1 MRVRRVIL
9 FLLMRL
15 LLGLPIARP
24 AFVVSLAR
32 RFSCRLAANCD
43 HSLGWRMR
51 GALSSPNL
59 ATAASA
65 AEGGERVTLG
75 HRAFGAMREMLISG
89 RLSPGDKV
97 SLRSM
102 AESLG
107 VSMQPVREA
116 VARLVADEALEV
128 LPNRAVRVP
137 VMTLARFRELTRIRL
152 AIEGF
157 AAASAAEARGPG
169 DIAAIRRHDAAFRRQ
184 CRAQTPDSGAAVAS
198 NQALH
203 FAVYRA
209 ARLPTLVPIIEGL
222 WLRIGPVL
230 NLDMRASPERLK
242 LGTSE
247 SCHRLLV
254 RAIEARDGAGA
265 RRALE
270 SDIRGTARFIESRG
284 VLPE

>member
-1 MRVRRVIL
+1 MAC
-9 FLLMRL
+9 
-15 LLGLPIARP
+15 PP
-24 AFVVSLAR
+24 
-32 RFSCRLAANCD
+32 
-43 HSLGWRMR
+43 
-51 GALSSPNL
+51 GAE
-59 ATAASA
+59 ASK
-65 AEGGERVTLG
+65 RVTLSQ
-75 HRAFGAMREMLISG
+75 RVFAALREMLISG

-97 SLRSM
+97 SLRSI
-102 AESLG
+102 AESHG

-137 VMTLARFRELTRIRL
+137 IMTVARFRELTRIRL

-157 AAASAAEARGPG
+157 AAEAAAQSRSPA
-169 DIAAIRRHDAAFRRQ
+169 DIAAVRRHDAAFRRQ
-184 CRAQTPDSGAAVAS
+184 CRATEPDSGAAVAA

-230 NLDMRASPERLK
+230 NLDMRASPERLRF
-242 LGTSE
+242 GVSE
-247 SCHRLLV
+247 RCHRTLV
-254 RAIEARDGAGA
+254 QALEGRDGAGA

-270 SDIRGTARFIESRG
+270 ADIRGTAQFIESRG
-284 VLPE
+284 VLPD